1 MRIIQFILDIKKYDT
16 IQKLLQS
23 KTWHERHIESLN
35 YGQRLADL
43 PYYRNGENEK
53 Q

>member
-1 MRIIQFILDIKKYDT
+1 MIQFK
-16 IQKLLQS
+16 KLLQS

-43 PYYRNGENEK
+43 PYYRNGKMKNNK
-53 Q
+53 QLI